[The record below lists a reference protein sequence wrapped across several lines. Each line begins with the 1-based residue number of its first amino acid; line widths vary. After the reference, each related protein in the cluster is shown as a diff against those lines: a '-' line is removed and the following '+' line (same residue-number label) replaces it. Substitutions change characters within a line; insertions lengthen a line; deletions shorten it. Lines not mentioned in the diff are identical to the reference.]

1 MLAIGRDYL
10 PALEV
15 PLLQGRLFDRR
26 DSVPDAE
33 KVAIINETLAHKLRP
48 DGSALGCL
56 VQWGVVERFGY
67 WCPDFYRVVGVVGG
81 LPGIR
86 EREAR
91 PQMYVPAGPDDLP
104 LYFYLHVR
112 DREAVETLRSQMV
125 REIHRVD
132 PYIPV
137 LSVTTLAEIRDNDV
151 RIYGARFHARLAL
164 AAGVVALFLAALGI
178 YAIKG
183 YRVTSRTSEIGI
195 RMAMGATR
203 RSIMAMIL
211 WEGLV
216 QTVVA
221 LLIGLLLGLAV
232 ARVGASQLYGVSPLD
247 PVSIVVTVALLGAAS
262 LLAGYIPARRA
273 AKIDPME
280 ALRYE

>member
-33 KVAIINETLAHKLRP
+33 KVAIINETLAHRLRP

-56 VQWGVVERFGY
+56 VQWGVPELGE
-67 WCPDFYRVVGVVGG
+67 WLPDVYRVVGVVAD
-81 LPGIR
+81 LPGIQD
-86 EREAR
+86 REAR
-91 PQMYVPAGPDDLP
+91 PQMYVPAGPDELP

-125 REIHRVD
+125 QEIHRVD

-137 LSVTTLAEIRDNDV
+137 LSVQTLA
-151 RIYGARFHARLAL
+151 RIHDDDFRVWHARFHARLAST
-164 AAGVVALFLAALGI
+164 AGAVALFLAALGI

-183 YRVTSRTSEIGI
+183 YMVTSRTSEIGI
-195 RMAMGATR
+195 RMAMGATH

-211 WEGLV
+211 REGLV

-221 LLIGLLLGLAV
+221 LLVGLLLGLAV
-232 ARVGASQLYGVSPLD
+232 ARVGASRLYGVSSAD
-247 PVSIVVTVALLGAAS
+247 PVSILVTVVLLGAAS
-262 LLAGYIPARRA
+262 LLASYIPARRA
-273 AKIDPME
+273 ARVDPMV
-280 ALRYE
+280 ALRCE